1 MRHIQGE
8 QIDWFSQSL
17 SDIDFSVNIDSEG
30 KAFQFFRGQ
39 GHLAVGQNNFLETNK
54 IFICVF
60 EKGL

>member
-17 SDIDFSVNIDSEG
+17 SDFDFSINIGSQG
-30 KAFQFFRGQ
+30 KTFQIFRGSRAD
-39 GHLAVGQNNFLETNK
+39 GHNKFLETNK

>member
-1 MRHIQGE
+1 MRYIQGE

-17 SDIDFSVNIDSEG
+17 SDIDLSINMDSEG
-30 KAFQFFRGQ
+30 RTFK
-39 GHLAVGQNNFLETNK
+39 FLEGKGIETNK